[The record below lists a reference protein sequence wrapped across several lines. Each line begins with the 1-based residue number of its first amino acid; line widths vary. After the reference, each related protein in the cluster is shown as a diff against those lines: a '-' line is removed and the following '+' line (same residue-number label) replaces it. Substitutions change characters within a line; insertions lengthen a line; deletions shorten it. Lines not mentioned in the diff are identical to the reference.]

1 MVTEIA
7 IPTLNVLLDRA
18 LNLGQQVTYRLMFCV
33 FFNQNSF
40 EIVSDCKK
48 KINWIF
54 CNFMRIYIYHIQAI
68 TAYTFTLN
76 NLYSF

>member
-18 LNLGQQVTYRLMFCV
+18 LNLGQVTYRLMFCV
-33 FFNQNSF
+33 FFLIKIYLRLF
-40 EIVSDCKK
+40 LIVKK
-48 KINWIF
+48 KINLIF
-54 CNFMRIYIYHIQAI
+54 CNFMRVYIYHIQAI

>member
-18 LNLGQQVTYRLMFCV
+18 LNLGQVTYRLMFCV
-33 FFNQNSF
+33 FFNQNLF

-48 KINWIF
+48 KSI
-54 CNFMRIYIYHIQAI
+54 
-68 TAYTFTLN
+68 
-76 NLYSF
+76 